1 MAPQF
6 LAWGNYVEGNEI
18 GRYEEEQGVAAMGWN
33 GEETEKWFVARIN
46 RVKKLIWRSK
56 EECIT

>member
-1 MAPQF
+1 
-6 LAWGNYVEGNEI
+6 
-18 GRYEEEQGVAAMGWN
+18 MGWN

-56 EECIT
+56 EECITQYLKLNLLLVKEVFAMLVLYSLPEK

>member
-1 MAPQF
+1 
-6 LAWGNYVEGNEI
+6 
-18 GRYEEEQGVAAMGWN
+18 MGWN

-56 EECIT
+56 EECITQYLKLNLLLVKEVFAMLVLYNLPEK